1 MTGFLVAR
9 VPGAVGRQRPRLL
22 QRRLGVQNGCAAAQA
37 ERAGQGKQMNTTF
50 LASAV
55 VLLTG
60 IFWGV
65 YWVPVRAV
73 AELGLDGAWGT
84 GAITLA
90 AALSLLP
97 YVLADKSRL
106 RGKDVLGIVSITLG
120 GAAFALYSIGFLY
133 GKVALVVLLW
143 FFSPVW
149 SVIIAKYLLRLQ
161 VARLRLIAIAVG
173 LAGLFVMLGGDGGIP
188 VPGNL
193 GEWMAFIGGLIW
205 AFATAGMRLKSN
217 VQPLP
222 SAFLFAVGATVT
234 SVLAAPLLEPFPM
247 IATSDLP
254 EIAAHVV
261 LTGGLWWVL
270 SIAALMWAT
279 VRLDPARVGILLMT
293 EVVFGAVSAA
303 VFAGESLSV
312 SEMIGGALVI
322 LCGLLEVWPTKAGP
336 EHATI

>member
-1 MTGFLVAR
+1 MS
-9 VPGAVGRQRPRLL
+9 
-22 QRRLGVQNGCAAAQA
+22 
-37 ERAGQGKQMNTTF
+37 TTF

-55 VLLTG
+55 VLVTG
-60 IFWGV
+60 MFWGV
-65 YWVPVRAV
+65 YWIPVRAV
-73 AELGLDGAWGT
+73 ADLGLDGAWGT

-90 AALSLLP
+90 AVLSLLP
-97 YVLADKSRL
+97 LVLADRRTL
-106 RGKDVLGIVSITLG
+106 QGKDALGILSITLG

-149 SVIIAKYLLRLQ
+149 SVLIAKYLLRVR

-188 VPGNL
+188 VPGSL

-205 AFATAGMRLKSN
+205 AFATAGMRLRSD
-217 VQPLP
+217 VRPLP
-222 SAFLFAVGATVT
+222 SAFLFALGA
-234 SVLAAPLLEPFPM
+234 SVMSFLAAPWLEPVPT
-247 IATSDLP
+247 IASSDLP
-254 EIAAHVV
+254 EIAVQVV

-293 EVVFGAVSAA
+293 EVVFGAISAA
-303 VFAGESLSV
+303 AFAGESLSP
-312 SEMIGGALVI
+312 SEMIGGTLVI
-322 LCGLLEVWPTKAGP
+322 LCGLLEVWPTKAGSGHP
-336 EHATI
+336 TS